1 MLICHLNSSINLS
14 TSQIHSP
21 PKQILLCS
29 IIVTVVHIL
38 LMSPITAAIQL
49 LWFSSN
55 PCLPFFLARIRT
67 PFFLPIWVQQYAWIS
82 YNYLLAPNPE
92 TEHMD
97 APNASYTDMHS
108 NLKIVTTFHP
118 KNSSDLYVDNTQLKI
133 SQNMLPCTMA
143 AFFLKLIVHIQ
154 QQPLFNLNWPMQT
167 NW

>member
-1 MLICHLNSSINLS
+1 MSRIFCKVVLHMLICHLNSSINLS

-67 PFFLPIWVQQYAWIS
+67 PFFFANMGAAVCLNLLQLTACSKSRNRTYGCSKCLIYWYA
-82 YNYLLAPNPE
+82 
-92 TEHMD
+92 
-97 APNASYTDMHS
+97 
-108 NLKIVTTFHP
+108 LKF
-118 KNSSDLYVDNTQLKI
+118 KNSNYVSSKE
-133 SQNMLPCTMA
+133 
-143 AFFLKLIVHIQ
+143 FKWLICG
-154 QQPLFNLNWPMQT
+154 
-167 NW
+167 

>member
-14 TSQIHSP
+14 TCQIHSP

-55 PCLPFFLARIRT
+55 PCLPFFHARIRNT
-67 PFFLPIWVQQYAWIS
+67 FFSPIWVQRYAWIS

-133 SQNMLPCTMA
+133 SQKKLPCTMA
-143 AFFLKLIVHIQ
+143 FFLSILHMNQ
-154 QQPLFNLNWPMQT
+154 HQPLFNLNWPMQT

>member
-67 PFFLPIWVQQYAWIS
+67 PFFFCQYGCSSMLESLTTNCLLQIQKPNIWMLQM
-82 YNYLLAPNPE
+82 LA
-92 TEHMD
+92 
-97 APNASYTDMHS
+97 YTDMHL

-118 KNSSDLYVDNTQLKI
+118 KNSSDLYVDNTQLNI
-133 SQNMLPCTMA
+133 SQKKLPCTMA
-143 AFFLKLIVHIQ
+143 AFFFYRYYI
-154 QQPLFNLNWPMQT
+154 
-167 NW
+167 